1 MRVRGFLYKNGSC
14 LSSNDGLSFQADRVE
29 GVMLTDDMTLAQLKE
44 SIRGRLRM
52 GRGEEI
58 CNVTYRM
65 PMTLC
70 PLRFGELNLC
80 DDYSVAMM
88 FENFRD
94 NATNLNGVELL
105 VQTVSSSI
113 VEFDLNVSPV
123 IDEGGSAT
131 VVACTQAL
139 VNFTIE
145 ATNIDSAII
154 EFPSSNVCRR
164 GSSSRRNPAVGESSR
179 QRTAYVNEDEAEM
192 RDPDFV
198 SSDIPDT
205 SSEGDLEAS
214 GDDTSDDNGI
224 DEGSDDDGTD
234 GGGGH
239 DYDDDDHVGEVGGGD
254 GLPDE
259 RLAPFYD
266 QIDMEAQA
274 GPEFPED
281 VPPTMDN
288 PLFLGAMFDNKD
300 AFRQAVKMYSIRQH
314 RDYTVFKSKATFVDY
329 RCKWYNNPCP
339 WRMRAR
345 ERDYYWEI
353 TRYVGPHTCVTPTLT
368 QDNPK
373 MDSTFIASCI
383 VPDVIMTPSI
393 RVSAIIDRIR
403 VMFNTTVKY
412 KKAWRA
418 KHKALGRAFGNW
430 DRSYAIMPLWLEA
443 ARHFN
448 PGSVVVW
455 EHMPHP
461 ENTDEFCFYRVFWT
475 FAPCIAAFAHLK
487 PILQI
492 DGTFLYEKYTGTLL
506 LAVGQDGNKKVV
518 PLAFAIVEKE
528 SESSWHWFLTL
539 LRRHLV
545 KDRTDI
551 CLISDRHP
559 GILNAVNDETLMWHP
574 PYAENVYCVR
584 HLTSNLNKAYK
595 NAKLKKLFVRT
606 ARTTQ
611 KHRTMREAHRGQF
624 NPVGIEENWPDY
636 EGPNLM
642 PNPDNRRR
650 RGRPRTRRRQME
662 MDRREPAE
670 REPPMQRRCGL
681 CRQTGHRRGASIIM
695 AARRQHINPGP
706 ENMSLLTQQQNHISE
721 RIWNGDDSRELRSRR
736 SCAVDDGLPPPCIV
750 PYLIQAG
757 FYGVSRVGHFEYV
770 RPLIRALVERWHPET
785 HTFHFPQG
793 ECTITLQDVALQ
805 LGLPCSGYVVT
816 GTEKHNYH
824 ELCMELLGIELPQ
837 QRQTRK
843 GQRVSM
849 SWLKSQFQY
858 VPDHNSPEVYKQRY
872 TRQYILHLLGGYLI
886 PDKTSTDCC
895 LMYLPL
901 LRDFAECG
909 QYSWGSAVLGTLYR
923 ELCKAANP
931 ETEEIA
937 GCLSLLHVWAWDR
950 FPKLA
955 PPRPPPRD
963 PLAHIYQPLPPLA
976 ARWQGMLT
984 TARPATSSHHM
995 YRQMIDRMD
1004 ECGDR
1009 GEIPNE
1015 YLQHPDIWRAS
1026 VPLVNFAIVE
1036 WHHSDRVLRQFGMT
1050 QSIPGPPRD
1059 LSDVH
1064 GLSLRNKSHQT
1075 WYERHKAWI
1084 DIWFQWPAL
1093 VCTTSVAPT
1102 HLDRR
1107 SDYMQWYRR
1116 HTRRWIHPDSAA
1128 QGYAGDVA
1136 DRTMSQVHE
1145 QGASHHPF
1153 ARDVGMGL
1161 TDLMQFNTPLAN
1173 PYVPSPPEPSR
1184 GPHFCEGGPSNAFQ
1198 GLCTP
1203 RELFGDASQCQS
1215 SSFGTLYSDPLVH
1228 QQPPPMDFMS
1238 TFDPDVSSLW
1248 SDVMGPDVN
1257 VGQHSPHVAHTGLT
1271 FDLNQTP
1278 SEEPDQQPESQ
1289 QFGDSQPCHN
1299 QSEDEDPAVPRRTG
1313 RRRAP
1318 TRCGTGRPDGSA
1330 TRPLPSCPYVDGRE
1344 GVLGSPRSSSGQCP
1358 ACSGFGVK
1366 DTESML
1372 QSFQRVLQ
1380 TYLHFMLESKRRGHR
1395 GQLFPAV
1402 NQVRPAFHSALP
1414 PCFHL

>member
-1 MRVRGFLYKNGSC
+1 MRVRGFLYKNESC
-14 LSSNDGLSFQADRVE
+14 LSGNDGLSFQADRVE

-88 FENFRD
+88 FESFRD

-139 VNFTIE
+139 ANFTIE

-214 GDDTSDDNGI
+214 GDDTCDDNGI
-224 DEGSDDDGTD
+224 DEGSGDDGTD

-239 DYDDDDHVGEVGGGD
+239 DYDDDDHVGEVRGGD
-254 GLPDE
+254 GLSDE

-281 VPPTMDN
+281 VSPTMDN

-300 AFRQAVKMYSIRQH
+300 ALRQVVKMYSIRQH

-383 VPDVIMTPSI
+383 VPDVIMTPGI

-430 DRSYAIMPLWLEA
+430 DRSYAIMPRWLEA

-461 ENTDEFCFYRVFWT
+461 ENPDEFCFHRVFWT
-475 FAPCIAAFAHLK
+475 FAPCIVALGHLK

-492 DGTFLYEKYTGTLL
+492 DGTFLYGKYTGTLL

-528 SESSWHWFLTL
+528 NESSWHWFLTL

-551 CLISDRHP
+551 CLISDRHQ

-584 HLTSNLNKAYK
+584 HLSSNLNKAYK

-611 KHRTMREAHRGQF
+611 KHRVET
-624 NPVGIEENWPDY
+624 
-636 EGPNLM
+636 NL
-642 PNPDNRRR
+642 RIFR
-650 RGRPRTRRRQME
+650 RGDLE
-662 MDRREPAE
+662 HAE
-670 REPPMQRRCGL
+670 CRWKWIEGSQQRGSHL
-681 CRQTGHRRGASIIM
+681 CKDDAVYAGKLATGVGHAQTEGTEAIYLCYNSY
-695 AARRQHINPGP
+695 
-706 ENMSLLTQQQNHISE
+706 
-721 RIWNGDDSRELRSRR
+721 DSRELRSRR

-750 PYLIQAG
+750 PYLIEAG

-770 RPLIRALVERWHPET
+770 RPLIRALVERWRPET

-793 ECTITLQDVALQ
+793 ECTIKLQDVALQ
-805 LGLPCSGYVVT
+805 LGLPCNGFVVT
-816 GTEKHNYH
+816 GTEKHNYR

-858 VPDHNSPEVYKQRY
+858 VPDHNSLEVYKQRY

-931 ETEEIA
+931 ETEEIS

-976 ARWQGMLT
+976 ARWQGMFT
-984 TARPATSSHHM
+984 TARPATLSHQM
-995 YRQMIDRMD
+995 YRQMIDQMD
-1004 ECGDR
+1004 ECGDIDWTPYSSMLER
-1009 GEIPNE
+1009 GQIPNE
-1015 YLQHPDIWRAS
+1015 YLQHPEIWRAS
-1026 VPLVNFAIVE
+1026 VPLLNFAIVE

-1084 DIWFQWPAL
+1084 DIWFQWAAL

-1107 SDYMQWYRR
+1107 SEYMEWYRR
-1116 HTRRWIHPDSAA
+1116 HTRWWIHPDSAA

-1145 QGASHHPF
+1145 QGANHHPF

-1161 TDLMQFNTPLAN
+1161 TDLMQVLGTQLPPYAQGSFQYMQQHAAGGMEHDQFNTPLAN

-1203 RELFGDASQCQS
+1203 RELFGDVSQCQS
-1215 SSFGTLYSDPLVH
+1215 PSFGTLYSDPLVH

-1271 FDLNQTP
+1271 FDLNQPP

-1299 QSEDEDPAVPRRTG
+1299 QSEDEDPVVPRRTG
-1313 RRRAP
+1313 RHRAP
-1318 TRCGTGRPDGSA
+1318 TRCGTGSH
-1330 TRPLPSCPYVDGRE
+1330 YNI
-1344 GVLGSPRSSSGQCP
+1344 
-1358 ACSGFGVK
+1358 
-1366 DTESML
+1366 
-1372 QSFQRVLQ
+1372 
-1380 TYLHFMLESKRRGHR
+1380 H
-1395 GQLFPAV
+1395 
-1402 NQVRPAFHSALP
+1402 
-1414 PCFHL
+1414 

>member
-1 MRVRGFLYKNGSC
+1 MAMRVRGFLYKNGSC
-14 LSSNDGLSFQADRVE
+14 LSGNDGLSFQADRVE

-123 IDEGGSAT
+123 IDEGGSAM
-131 VVACTQAL
+131 VVA
-139 VNFTIE
+139 
-145 ATNIDSAII
+145 
-154 EFPSSNVCRR
+154 R

-300 AFRQAVKMYSIRQH
+300 ALRQAVKMYSIRQH

-329 RCKWYNNPCP
+329 RCKWYKNPCP

-430 DRSYAIMPLWLEA
+430 DRSYAIMPRWLKA

-461 ENTDEFCFYRVFWT
+461 ENTDEFCFHRVFWT

-492 DGTFLYEKYTGTLL
+492 DGTFLYGKYTGTLL

-518 PLAFAIVEKE
+518 PL
-528 SESSWHWFLTL
+528 STMGY
-539 LRRHLV
+539 RH
-545 KDRTDI
+545 R
-551 CLISDRHP
+551 
-559 GILNAVNDETLMWHP
+559 A
-574 PYAENVYCVR
+574 
-584 HLTSNLNKAYK
+584 
-595 NAKLKKLFVRT
+595 
-606 ARTTQ
+606 
-611 KHRTMREAHRGQF
+611 
-624 NPVGIEENWPDY
+624 
-636 EGPNLM
+636 
-642 PNPDNRRR
+642 
-650 RGRPRTRRRQME
+650 
-662 MDRREPAE
+662 
-670 REPPMQRRCGL
+670 L
-681 CRQTGHRRGASIIM
+681 CRT
-695 AARRQHINPGP
+695 
-706 ENMSLLTQQQNHISE
+706 L
-721 RIWNGDDSRELRSRR
+721 
-736 SCAVDDGLPPPCIV
+736 
-750 PYLIQAG
+750 
-757 FYGVSRVGHFEYV
+757 FK
-770 RPLIRALVERWHPET
+770 
-785 HTFHFPQG
+785 QG

-816 GTEKHNYH
+816 GTEKHNYR

-955 PPRPPPRD
+955 PLRPPPRD

-1004 ECGDR
+1004 ECGDIDWTPYSSMLER

-1036 WHHSDRVLRQFGMT
+1036 WHHSDRVLRKFGMT

-1116 HTRRWIHPDSAA
+1116 HTRKWIHPDSAA
-1128 QGYAGDVA
+1128 QGYAVTPNQCDVA

-1153 ARDVGMGL
+1153 ARDVAGGMEH
-1161 TDLMQFNTPLAN
+1161 DQFNTPLAN

-1215 SSFGTLYSDPLVH
+1215 PSFGTLYSDPLVH

-1257 VGQHSPHVAHTGLT
+1257 VGQHSTHVAHTGLT
-1271 FDLNQTP
+1271 FDLNQPP
-1278 SEEPDQQPESQ
+1278 SEEPDQQLESQ

-1318 TRCGTGRPDGSA
+1318 TRCGTGSH
-1330 TRPLPSCPYVDGRE
+1330 YNI
-1344 GVLGSPRSSSGQCP
+1344 
-1358 ACSGFGVK
+1358 
-1366 DTESML
+1366 
-1372 QSFQRVLQ
+1372 
-1380 TYLHFMLESKRRGHR
+1380 H
-1395 GQLFPAV
+1395 
-1402 NQVRPAFHSALP
+1402 
-1414 PCFHL
+1414 

>member
-1 MRVRGFLYKNGSC
+1 MAMRVRGFLYKNGSC
-14 LSSNDGLSFQADRVE
+14 LSGNDGLSFQADRVE

-139 VNFTIE
+139 ANFTIE

-164 GSSSRRNPAVGESSR
+164 GSSSRHNPAVGESSR

-214 GDDTSDDNGI
+214 G
-224 DEGSDDDGTD
+224 
-234 GGGGH
+234 
-239 DYDDDDHVGEVGGGD
+239 
-254 GLPDE
+254 
-259 RLAPFYD
+259 
-266 QIDMEAQA
+266 
-274 GPEFPED
+274 PEFPED

-300 AFRQAVKMYSIRQH
+300 ALRQAVKMYSIRQH
-314 RDYTVFKSKATFVDY
+314 RDYTIFKSKATFVDY

-430 DRSYAIMPLWLEA
+430 DRSYAIMPRWLEA

-448 PGSVVVW
+448 PGSVV
-455 EHMPHP
+455 
-461 ENTDEFCFYRVFWT
+461 
-475 FAPCIAAFAHLK
+475 
-487 PILQI
+487 I
-492 DGTFLYEKYTGTLL
+492 DGTFLYGKYTGTLL

-574 PYAENVYCVR
+574 PYVENVYCVR

-611 KHRTMREAHRGQF
+611 KHRGETLNTQKADGNGSKGASREGATYAKTMRSMQA
-624 NPVGIEENWPDY
+624 NWPQAWV
-636 EGPNLM
+636 M
-642 PNPDNRRR
+642 PKSREL
-650 RGRPRTRRRQME
+650 RPFIFVTI
-662 MDRREPAE
+662 
-670 REPPMQRRCGL
+670 L
-681 CRQTGHRRGASIIM
+681 IASIIM

-757 FYGVSRVGHFEYV
+757 FYSVSRVGHFEYV
-770 RPLIRALVERWHPET
+770 RPLIRALVERWRPET

-805 LGLPCSGYVVT
+805 LGLPCSSYVVT
-816 GTEKHNYH
+816 GTEKHNYR

-849 SWLKSQFQY
+849 SWLKSQFQ
-858 VPDHNSPEVYKQRY
+858 
-872 TRQYILHLLGGYLI
+872 
-886 PDKTSTDCC
+886 
-895 LMYLPL
+895 
-901 LRDFAECG
+901 DFAECG

-923 ELCKAANP
+923 ELCKATNP

-1004 ECGDR
+1004 ECGDIDWTPYSSMLER

-1050 QSIPGPPRD
+1050 QSIQGPPRD

-1107 SDYMQWYRR
+1107 SDYMQWYWR
-1116 HTRRWIHPDSAA
+1116 HTRRWIHLDSAA

-1145 QGASHHPF
+1145 QGANHHPF

-1161 TDLMQFNTPLAN
+1161 TDLMQVLGTQLPPYAQGSFQYMQQHAAGGMEHDQFNTPLAN
-1173 PYVPSPPEPSR
+1173 PYVPSPLEPSR

-1215 SSFGTLYSDPLVH
+1215 PSFGTLYSDPLVH

-1271 FDLNQTP
+1271 FDLNQPP

-1299 QSEDEDPAVPRRTG
+1299 QSEDEDPAVPCRTG

-1318 TRCGTGRPDGSA
+1318 TRCGTGSH
-1330 TRPLPSCPYVDGRE
+1330 YNI
-1344 GVLGSPRSSSGQCP
+1344 
-1358 ACSGFGVK
+1358 
-1366 DTESML
+1366 
-1372 QSFQRVLQ
+1372 
-1380 TYLHFMLESKRRGHR
+1380 H
-1395 GQLFPAV
+1395 
-1402 NQVRPAFHSALP
+1402 
-1414 PCFHL
+1414 

>member
-14 LSSNDGLSFQADRVE
+14 LSGNDGLSFQADRVE
-29 GVMLTDDMTLAQLKE
+29 GVMLTDDMTLAQFKE
-44 SIRGRLRM
+44 NIRGRLRM

-94 NATNLNGVELL
+94 NATNLNVVELL

-113 VEFDLNVSPV
+113 VEFHLNVSPA

-139 VNFTIE
+139 ANFTIE

-214 GDDTSDDNGI
+214 G
-224 DEGSDDDGTD
+224 
-234 GGGGH
+234 
-239 DYDDDDHVGEVGGGD
+239 
-254 GLPDE
+254 PK
-259 RLAPFYD
+259 
-266 QIDMEAQA
+266 
-274 GPEFPED
+274 FPED

-300 AFRQAVKMYSIRQH
+300 ALRQAVKMYSIRQH

-368 QDNPK
+368 QDIPK

-393 RVSAIIDRIR
+393 CVSAIIDRIR

-430 DRSYAIMPLWLEA
+430 DRSYAIMPRWLEA
-443 ARHFN
+443 VRHFN

-461 ENTDEFCFYRVFWT
+461 ENTDEFCFHRVFWT

-492 DGTFLYEKYTGTLL
+492 DGTFLYGKYTGTLL

-528 SESSWHWFLTL
+528 SEPSWHW
-539 LRRHLV
+539 
-545 KDRTDI
+545 
-551 CLISDRHP
+551 
-559 GILNAVNDETLMWHP
+559 
-574 PYAENVYCVR
+574 

-595 NAKLKKLFVRT
+595 NAKLEKLFVRT

-611 KHRTMREAHRGQF
+611 KDRTMREAYRGQF

-642 PNPDNRRR
+642 PNPSNRRR

-662 MDRREPAE
+662 IDRREPAE

-750 PYLIQAG
+750 PYLIQVG

-770 RPLIRALVERWHPET
+770 RPLIRALVERWRPET

-816 GTEKHNYH
+816 GTEKHNYR

-909 QYSWGSAVLGTLYR
+909 QYSWGSAVLDTLYR

-931 ETEEIA
+931 ETEEIV

-995 YRQMIDRMD
+995 YQQMIDRMD
-1004 ECGDR
+1004 ECGDIDWTPYSSMLER

-1064 GLSLRNKSHQT
+1064 GLSLRNKSHRT

-1093 VCTTSVAPT
+1093 VCTTSVALT

-1116 HTRRWIHPDSAA
+1116 HTRRWIHPNSAA

-1136 DRTMSQVHE
+1136 DRTMSQFHE

-1161 TDLMQFNTPLAN
+1161 TDLMQVLGTQLPPYAQGSFQYMQQHAAGGMEHDQFNTPLAN

-1184 GPHFCEGGPSNAFQ
+1184 GAHFCEGGPSNAFQ

-1215 SSFGTLYSDPLVH
+1215 PSFGTLYSDPLVH

-1318 TRCGTGRPDGSA
+1318 TRCGTGSRKFLGPDGSA

-1380 TYLHFMLESKRRGHR
+1380 TYLHFMLESKRRGPR

-1414 PCFHL
+1414 PCCHL